1 MTIIVQTIASASQRD
16 YSWLKASVADWLHRT
31 DLTNQI
37 PDFVMIAEKRIND
50 DLNARLQ
57 QMTVQLSVNLGDTAT
72 TAPNGLNTIYSLS
85 LPTYGALEP
94 MTAEKLATAYASHSP
109 GIPRHYA
116 LVGDQI
122 KLGPPPDGAY
132 TFDLVYRADVPA
144 LADSGDTNWLIAQ
157 HADIYLAGTM
167 CAALL
172 YTQNVDQLQVW
183 EGKYKAAIDALNKT
197 DWNANGTLAVRSDT
211 TTP

>member
-1 MTIIVQTIASASQRD
+1 MTTIAQTIASASQRD
-16 YSWLKASVADWLHRT
+16 YTWLKASVADWLHRT

-57 QMTVQLSVNLGDTAT
+57 QLTMQLSVNLGDVAA
-72 TAPNGLNTIYSLS
+72 TAPSGLNTIYSLS

-94 MTAEKLATAYASHSP
+94 MTAEKFESAYASPSP
-109 GIPRHYA
+109 GIPRHYV
-116 LVGDQI
+116 LVGDSI
-122 KLGPPPDGAY
+122 KLGPPPDMAY
-132 TFDLVYRADVPA
+132 TFDLIYRADVPA
-144 LADSGDTNWLIAQ
+144 LSDAGNTNWLIAQ

-172 YTQNVDQLQVW
+172 YTQNTDQLQVW
-183 EGKYKAAIDALNKT
+183 EGKYRTAIDALNKT
-197 DWNANGTLAVRSDT
+197 DWNASSTLAVRNDT
-211 TTP
+211 RTP